1 MEMSSTFFLFF
12 FSCKMIEKKERERE
26 RERELWMRV
35 WIPFHP
41 TKQHS
46 NLCCTARQWQLWD
59 VYRITNPLPTT
70 QNREKRASHFRPT
83 FRQLHTDVCISIS
96 LTPPQE
102 NPFSITCYSL
112 QHLPSHQ
119 PNTKPCMPGAAA
131 AAAVRTS
138 YTACFGSTLQ
148 VRPTSISWHR

>member
-12 FSCKMIEKKERERE
+12 FSCKMIEKKEKHILNVYIG
-26 RERELWMRV
+26 LWMRV

-46 NLCCTARQWQLWD
+46 NLCCTSMATLGCVQD
-59 VYRITNPLPTT
+59 NESITHHTESREEGVPFPSNFPTT
-70 QNREKRASHFRPT
+70 AYGRVYIHLAYSTTRKPF
-83 FRQLHTDVCISIS
+83 LHHM
-96 LTPPQE
+96 L
-102 NPFSITCYSL
+102 
-112 QHLPSHQ
+112 HLPSHQ
-119 PNTKPCMPGAAA
+119 PNTKPCMPGA